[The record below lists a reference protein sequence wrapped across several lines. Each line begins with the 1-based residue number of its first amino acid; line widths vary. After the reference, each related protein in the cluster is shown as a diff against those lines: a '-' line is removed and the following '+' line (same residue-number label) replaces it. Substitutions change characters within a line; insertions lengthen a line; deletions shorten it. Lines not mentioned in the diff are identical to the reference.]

1 MCPAPLPLSVQ
12 SSPTTHINFVKSY
25 STLPNSNSLAHLTL
39 YLKSLLIPFTSPLV
53 LTSFSISNSFFT
65 LLSLS
70 LTPTFSRASQPQHK
84 DMVQAKKFRGVRQR
98 QWGSWV
104 SEIRHPLLKRRV
116 WLGTFETAEAAARA
130 YDQAAIL
137 MNGQNAK
144 TNFPTSKNQAEDATP
159 CGGDDTFLSPKALSE
174 LLSTK
179 LRKYCKDPA
188 PSLTCLRL
196 DADNSH
202 IGVWQKGAGPHSASN
217 WVMRVELGKKHTQG
231 DQSTGSPHSTNGVA
245 AGNEVEE
252 EDRVA
257 LQMIEELLNW
267 NYPCGASTSS
277 SSSNPQQLMQEEKR
291 SLNPC
296 HI

>member
-1 MCPAPLPLSVQ
+1 
-12 SSPTTHINFVKSY
+12 
-25 STLPNSNSLAHLTL
+25 
-39 YLKSLLIPFTSPLV
+39 
-53 LTSFSISNSFFT
+53 
-65 LLSLS
+65 
-70 LTPTFSRASQPQHK
+70 
-84 DMVQAKKFRGVRQR
+84 MVQTKKFRGVRQR

-130 YDQAAIL
+130 YDQAAVL

-144 TNFPTSKNQAEDATP
+144 TNFPTSKNQAEADDNNNT
-159 CGGDDTFLSPKALSE
+159 DTFLSPKALSE

-202 IGVWQKGAGPHSASN
+202 IGVWQKGAGPHSGSN
-217 WVMRVELGKKHTQG
+217 WVMRLELGKKQITEEG
-231 DQSTGSPHSTNGVA
+231 SESTESPQSSTNGA
-245 AGNEVEE
+245 TENNEVEE

-267 NYPCGASTSS
+267 N
-277 SSSNPQQLMQEEKR
+277 
-291 SLNPC
+291 
-296 HI
+296 

>member
-1 MCPAPLPLSVQ
+1 
-12 SSPTTHINFVKSY
+12 
-25 STLPNSNSLAHLTL
+25 
-39 YLKSLLIPFTSPLV
+39 
-53 LTSFSISNSFFT
+53 
-65 LLSLS
+65 
-70 LTPTFSRASQPQHK
+70 
-84 DMVQAKKFRGVRQR
+84 MVQARKFRGVRQR

-137 MNGQNAK
+137 MSGQNAK
-144 TNFPTSKNQAEDATP
+144 TNFPNSKNQAEDATP
-159 CGGDDTFLSPKALSE
+159 NNCGGDDTFLSPKALSE

-179 LRKYCKDPA
+179 LRKYCKDPS

-202 IGVWQKGAGPHSASN
+202 IGVWQKGAGPHSNSN
-217 WVMRVELGKKHTQG
+217 WVMRIELGKKQTEG
-231 DQSTGSPHSTNGVA
+231 KSTTGSPHSTSD
-245 AGNEVEE
+245 AGNIGVVEE

-257 LQMIEELLNW
+257 MQMIEELLNW
-267 NYPCGASTSS
+267 NYPCDSTSS
-277 SSSNPQQLMQEEKR
+277 NSQQEEKR
-291 SLNPC
+291 NLPC